1 MVKARDKPAPT
12 HGGIIS
18 MDKTNWHALSVE
30 EVLKKLKT
38 TRQGLSNEEFKKR
51 LKRFGPNKLPEEKP
65 LSRLAIFLDQFKSPL
80 IYILLAAGLISF
92 LLREFIDSGV
102 IFAAVVINTIVGFVQ
117 ENKAERALSELKKMV
132 SYKAK
137 VLRESQEL
145 EIDSSQIVPGDIILL
160 EAGDKILADGR
171 LIEINN
177 FKVNEAPLTGES
189 IPVAKVIKKLE
200 KDIPVIDREN
210 MVYMGTT
217 VLTGKARAVVTSV
230 GVKSYFG
237 HIASLIRGT
246 KEEKTPLQK
255 KIADL
260 SKILGLGILGICS
273 GILLIGLFAGRAFF
287 EMFMMAVA
295 IAVSAIPEGLLVGV
309 TVVLTI
315 GMQRI
320 LKHRALVRKLIAAE
334 TLGATTVI
342 CADKTGTLTQGKMQV
357 SQILTF
363 NEKNADFEKNQESHT
378 LVLKIGMLCNNAVIE
393 NPDDELEKWKIH
405 GEPTEKALLLAATQS
420 GLSKKILEKEESRLD
435 EIPFNEG
442 RKFMATLHYGK
453 RHSSHKGSPSEQS
466 YNIYI
471 KGAPEKIL
479 EMSSYLD
486 VDGVRE
492 KLNPKKIKKLE
503 NKYENLAKR
512 GLRVLA
518 VAYTKLKIKNQK
530 SKIEKEDLKDII
542 FVGFVALKDPL
553 RKEAKEAIQSCRKA
567 GIRPVIITGD
577 HRLTARTIAQELGL
591 PSDRK
596 NILEAEN
603 LEKMSDAEL
612 RGKVKNISIYARVTP
627 YDKLRIVDAWQAKG
641 EVVAMTGD
649 GINDAPALKSA
660 DIGIALGDAS
670 DAAKE
675 TSDMILLDNNFK
687 TIVRAVEEGR
697 VIFANIRKII
707 LYLLSDSF
715 SEIFIISASLILSLF
730 IRDFPL
736 PLLAAQILW
745 INVITDGFP
754 NIALTVEPK
763 EKEIMDEP
771 PRKKTEP
778 LLNLEIKVLIGL
790 ISLITAVSAFGLFY
804 LYWQGGDLEKA
815 RTITFTVLGIDSLL
829 YIFSC
834 RSLKHSIFQKN
845 VFSNKYLIL
854 AVIAGGFLQL
864 AAIYSPIL
872 QKVFRTVPL
881 NIWDWVIILMVCFG
895 VIVAVEA
902 VKYIFI
908 VRGLEKLKIKS

>member
-1 MVKARDKPAPT
+1 
-12 HGGIIS
+12 

-51 LKRFGPNKLPEEKP
+51 LKHFGPNKLPEEKP

-80 IYILLAAGLISF
+80 IYILLVAGLISF

-102 IFAAVVINTIVGFVQ
+102 IFAAVVINTIVGFIQ
-117 ENKAERALSELKKMV
+117 ENKAERALSELKKMI

-255 KIADL
+255 KLADL

-363 NEKNADFEKNQESHT
+363 N
-378 LVLKIGMLCNNAVIE
+378 
-393 NPDDELEKWKIH
+393 
-405 GEPTEKALLLAATQS
+405 
-420 GLSKKILEKEESRLD
+420 KKIAD
-435 EIPFNEG
+435 FNEG
-442 RKFMATLHYGK
+442 RKFMATLHYGR
-453 RHSSHKGSPSEQS
+453 RHSSHKRSPSEQS

-503 NKYENLAKR
+503 NKYENLAKK

-518 VAYTKLKIKNQK
+518 VAYTKSKIKNQK

-596 NILEAEN
+596 NILEAED

-612 RGKVKNISIYARVTP
+612 RRKVKNISIYARVTP

-715 SEIFIISASLILSLF
+715 SEIFIISASLVLSLF

-745 INVITDGFP
+745 INIITDGFP

-763 EKEIMDEP
+763 EKEIMIEP

-790 ISLITAVSAFGLFY
+790 ISLITAVSAFSLFY

-854 AVIAGGFLQL
+854 AVIAGSFLQL

-881 NIWDWVIILMVCFG
+881 NIWDWVIVLMVCFG